1 MNTTQLDETLRNARK
16 LARTFGISYE
26 DLTALLRTTFI
37 NPGAVLIPKLEALA
51 FDPEAPDNP
60 AKGITLEILRQFYSG
75 ALTAQDLVAKV
86 PNHIILNARD
96 YGGDVAGWL
105 TTNRAQITGLILLT
119 LIPGAS
125 VNEFASYDLRYAD
138 GRNLQSADY
147 VRLYRF
153 VRLRE
158 KLGWT
163 IEDTDLALRALFP
176 KMPENPDNGFRE
188 FLPRLALALRVRDRL
203 RLKGSTGLVRL
214 FALWADIDTYGPA
227 SLYRQLFLPASVQAP
242 AEVFNHII
250 SGSLVASTETFE
262 VQRTALV
269 EAFNLADED
278 FEPLLRL
285 AQLAPDTSLSLSLSA
300 RLSGIISL
308 ARRLKIKP
316 AELASRC

>member
-1 MNTTQLDETLRNARK
+1 MRRDDRFDADTSPRQGWTAALLESLRISPQEYGAFTGVYPPGVDPVPTLPVFFGEDRGLNTTQLDETLRNARK

-188 FLPRLALALRVRDRL
+188 FC
-203 RLKGSTGLVRL
+203 
-214 FALWADIDTYGPA
+214 
-227 SLYRQLFLPASVQAP
+227 
-242 AEVFNHII
+242 
-250 SGSLVASTETFE
+250 
-262 VQRTALV
+262 
-269 EAFNLADED
+269 
-278 FEPLLRL
+278 
-285 AQLAPDTSLSLSLSA
+285 PD
-300 RLSGIISL
+300 
-308 ARRLKIKP
+308 
-316 AELASRC
+316 